1 MLYYSMYYGGGEMI
15 TLRLDPKIEQDINN
29 TAKNLGITKSELIR
43 KSILEY
49 LNKIDTANAWEA
61 GKDLFGKYSSGLN
74 NLSTERKEIIKEK
87 IRAKRK

>member
-1 MLYYSMYYGGGEMI
+1 MI
-15 TLRLDPKIEQDINN
+15 SLRLDPKIEQALNN

-49 LNKIDTANAWEA
+49 LNKLDTANAWEV
-61 GKDLFGKYSSGLN
+61 GQDLFGKYSSGLN
-74 NLSTERKEIIKEK
+74 NLSADRKEIVREK

>member
-1 MLYYSMYYGGGEMI
+1 MI
-15 TLRLDPKIEQDINN
+15 TLRLDPKIEQDVTN

-49 LNKIDTANAWEA
+49 LSKLDTTNAWEV
-61 GKDLFGKYSSGLN
+61 GQDLFGKYSSGLN
-74 NLSTERKEIIKEK
+74 NLSTERKEIVKEK